1 MQLVL
6 RMRATRCTES
16 LYGFAA
22 RFAKVVLHK
31 NCAGHS
37 AHPAQC
43 KLCGKAPLKPPA
55 GLWYNNKERKLRWK
69 VCFCSCF
76 PYKRKRC
83 TISQYQAGTLVVYGN
98 LGVHEIEAVG
108 PQSFCGEPAREYY
121 TLRPYFSDS
130 HDRSYIPTAKEGVLR
145 PVSTPEQAAACLEQ
159 VRSEPDAAPASANQT
174 VLAEHYQAVIH
185 TNDFYEYL
193 KLYRELAHKQST
205 QRSKG
210 RKVNAMDAYFY
221 QMAER
226 TLREELAVAFHET
239 PEAAARRL
247 EAAVS

>member
-1 MQLVL
+1 M
-6 RMRATRCTES
+6 
-16 LYGFAA
+16 
-22 RFAKVVLHK
+22 
-31 NCAGHS
+31 
-37 AHPAQC
+37 
-43 KLCGKAPLKPPA
+43 
-55 GLWYNNKERKLRWK
+55 
-69 VCFCSCF
+69 
-76 PYKRKRC
+76 
-83 TISQYQAGTLVVYGN
+83 SQYQAGTLVVYGN

-145 PVSTPEQAAACLEQ
+145 PVSTPEQAAA
-159 VRSEPDAAPASANQT
+159 SASANQT

>member
-1 MQLVL
+1 M
-6 RMRATRCTES
+6 
-16 LYGFAA
+16 
-22 RFAKVVLHK
+22 
-31 NCAGHS
+31 
-37 AHPAQC
+37 
-43 KLCGKAPLKPPA
+43 
-55 GLWYNNKERKLRWK
+55 
-69 VCFCSCF
+69 
-76 PYKRKRC
+76 
-83 TISQYQAGTLVVYGN
+83 SQYQAGTLVVYGN

-130 HDRSYIPTAKEGVLR
+130 HDRSYIPT
-145 PVSTPEQAAACLEQ
+145 EQAAACLEQ

>member
-1 MQLVL
+1 METSVCTRSKPLA
-6 RMRATRCTES
+6 RRAS
-16 LYGFAA
+16 AA
-22 RFAKVVLHK
+22 NRPG
-31 NCAGHS
+31 NIIPS
-37 AHPAQC
+37 A
-43 KLCGKAPLKPPA
+43 LI
-55 GLWYNNKERKLRWK
+55 
-69 VCFCSCF
+69 F
-76 PYKRKRC
+76 P
-83 TISQYQAGTLVVYGN
+83 TLTTGAIS
-98 LGVHEIEAVG
+98 
-108 PQSFCGEPAREYY
+108 
-121 TLRPYFSDS
+121 
-130 HDRSYIPTAKEGVLR
+130 PTAKEGVLR

>member
-1 MQLVL
+1 M
-6 RMRATRCTES
+6 
-16 LYGFAA
+16 
-22 RFAKVVLHK
+22 
-31 NCAGHS
+31 
-37 AHPAQC
+37 
-43 KLCGKAPLKPPA
+43 
-55 GLWYNNKERKLRWK
+55 
-69 VCFCSCF
+69 
-76 PYKRKRC
+76 
-83 TISQYQAGTLVVYGN
+83 SQYQAGTLVVYGN

-247 EAAVS
+247 EAAVSWIQTIAKGEASLSGPPGRGASPFLFLLCVRLPADIHPAPVGRPFAVLGVL

>member
-1 MQLVL
+1 MGFTLPFLFQGKRKQRATLMQLVL

-69 VCFCSCF
+69 VRFCSCF

-83 TISQYQAGTLVVYGN
+83 TMSQYQAGTLVVYGN

-108 PQSFCGEPAREYY
+108 PQSFCGEPAGNIIPSALIFP
-121 TLRPYFSDS
+121 TLTTRAISPRP
-130 HDRSYIPTAKEGVLR
+130 RR
-145 PVSTPEQAAACLEQ
+145 
-159 VRSEPDAAPASANQT
+159 
-174 VLAEHYQAVIH
+174 
-185 TNDFYEYL
+185 
-193 KLYRELAHKQST
+193 
-205 QRSKG
+205 
-210 RKVNAMDAYFY
+210 
-221 QMAER
+221 
-226 TLREELAVAFHET
+226 AFC
-239 PEAAARRL
+239 AR
-247 EAAVS
+247 